1 MLRIYVADR
10 RDTLQ
15 DIASKIRISVEKLL
29 ELNPEVIDPDLV
41 IGGHC
46 VRIPLP
52 AADVSAALDLPDCS
66 SSEPVSYM
74 DNWIPHIPVEK
85 MAEKEYDVLIVGSGA
100 GGGAVLWRL
109 CEQWGFSGKRVGI
122 VEAGGLMLPT
132 HYWNIPTLGSAIS
145 GDYFLNPKISHPIG
159 QMLPDLPAAREVIAL
174 GGKTLFWGTVS
185 PRVLPSLMKKEW
197 PVTPEEM
204 EPYYNLAEE
213 VMNVSKG
220 YTEESTIQQIL
231 LERLRFKG
239 FPNVTG
245 LPFAI
250 DLQPT
255 RFGEIHSSPA
265 FSSILFLAKAMN
277 LGAFDLA
284 IHARAVQVLTDGA
297 KAAGVKVMTPG
308 GKPFIIRA
316 KTVVLSANAYQTP
329 RLLLNSGIPGH
340 AIGHYLSNHSLL
352 STNIRLDTSAFPEV
366 SGVLGILIPQSEDQP
381 YQIQIHGPGGDVWY
395 NWYQQFQI
403 KPSQTEWKI
412 SLLGFG
418 QMESRYENQV
428 FLDPLVKDIY
438 GVPTIKARM
447 TYSPRDLE
455 VIRRME
461 AGMRQASIASQPDL
475 SGTNGQPDICR
486 VLPGADYHEFGTSR
500 MGDDPL
506 TSAANRYGQIH
517 AISGLYVADNSVLP
531 PIGGANPTLTTVA
544 LAIRTADYIRSRE

>member
-10 RDTLQ
+10 GDTLK
-15 DIASKIRISVEKLL
+15 DIAAKIRIPVEKLL
-29 ELNPEVIDPDLV
+29 EMNPELIDPHVAL
-41 IGGHC
+41 GGHC
-46 VRIPLP
+46 VRIPVP
-52 AADVSAALDLPDCS
+52 AADVSEAIGLPDCS
-66 SSEPVSYM
+66 PSDPVSYM
-74 DNWIPHIPVEK
+74 DNWIPHIPVEQ

-109 CEQWGFSGKRVGI
+109 CEQWGFSGKRVGL
-122 VEAGGLMLPT
+122 VEAGGLLLPN

-145 GDYFLNPKISHPIG
+145 GEYFLNPNISHPIG

-185 PRVLPSLMKKEW
+185 PRVLPSLMRREW

-213 VMNVSKG
+213 VMKVSKG
-220 YTEESTIQQIL
+220 YTEESTLQQIL

-245 LPFAI
+245 LPFAV

-255 RFGEIHSSPA
+255 KFGEIHSSPA
-265 FSSILFLAKAMN
+265 FSSIVFLAKAMN

-297 KAAGVKVMTPG
+297 KAAGVKVMTQDGEPV
-308 GKPFIIRA
+308 IVRA

-329 RLLLNSGIPGH
+329 RLLLNSGIPGR
-340 AIGHYLSNHSLL
+340 AIGHYLTNQSFL
-352 STNIRLDTSAFPEV
+352 STTIRLDTSTFPEI

-381 YQIQIHGPGGDVWY
+381 YQIQIHGPGGEVWY
-395 NWYQQFQI
+395 NWYQQYQI
-403 KPSQTEWKI
+403 KPSQAEWKI

-428 FLDPLVKDIY
+428 YLDPSDKDSF
-438 GVPTIKARM
+438 GVPTLRARLA
-447 TYSPRDLE
+447 YSPRDLE
-455 VIRRME
+455 VIRCME
-461 AGMRQASIASQPDL
+461 ASMRQASIACQSD
-475 SGTNGQPDICR
+475 STGMNGQPDICL
-486 VLPGADYHEFGTSR
+486 VQPGADYHEFGTSR
-500 MGDDPL
+500 MGDNPL

-517 AISGLYVADNSVLP
+517 GISGLYVADNSVLP

-544 LAIRTADYIRSRE
+544 LAIRTADYIRSGE